1 MLKGSIVALITPFN
15 QDGTINF
22 KKLRDL
28 IEIQY
33 FSQTDAL
40 LILGTTSES
49 SALADIEKE
58 QIVEFVIR
66 QNAKRMKIVVG
77 VICNNTYEAILVAQK
92 YEKMKADYL
101 LVSPPYY
108 NKTNSTGLIK
118 HFTSIASSVII
129 PIVIYNVPSRV
140 GMNIGIEEFEILKNV
155 TNIVGV
161 KECNKDINH
170 IIEISKIADNN
181 FSIYCGNDEL
191 SYLFLTLGAKGLIN
205 VYGNLE
211 PKVIKNLINIF
222 DNNETLAREYF
233 FSYYDIFKVMT
244 IETNPIPIKELMNYI
259 GLNVGLYRLPL
270 DKMGDNNRKIMI
282 EKYLNCKSIKKNY

>member
-233 FSYYDIFKVMT
+233 FNYYDIFKVMT
-244 IETNPIPIKELMNYI
+244 IETNPIPIKDLMNYI

>member
-49 SALADIEKE
+49 SVLADIEKE

-77 VICNNTYEAILVAQK
+77 VISNNTYEAMIVAQK

-118 HFTSIASSVII
+118 HFSSIANSVMI

-140 GMNIGIEEFEILKNV
+140 GMNIGIKEFEILKNV
-155 TNIVGV
+155 SNIVGV
-161 KECNKDINH
+161 KECNKDIDH
-170 IIEISKIADNN
+170 ILEITKMADNN

-282 EKYLNCKSIKKNY
+282 KKYLNCKSIKKNY